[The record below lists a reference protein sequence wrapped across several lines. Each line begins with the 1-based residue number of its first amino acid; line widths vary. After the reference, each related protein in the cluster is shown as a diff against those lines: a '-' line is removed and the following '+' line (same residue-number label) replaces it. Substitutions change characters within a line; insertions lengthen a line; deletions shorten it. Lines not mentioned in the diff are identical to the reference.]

1 MYAEEWQSCI
11 SQSCKI
17 YIYKHKQTYT
27 NTCNDKN
34 QCTVRHVQYIQNN
47 HQVNLSYALKYASI
61 QQRHNE
67 RVSTNQLIQR
77 HISLQLEFKFNSLN
91 ISSRV
96 TILWSCIFHARPYS
110 TMRLVFIMENC
121 FFFL

>member
-1 MYAEEWQSCI
+1 MAVMHFTILQNI
-11 SQSCKI
+11 
-17 YIYKHKQTYT
+17 
-27 NTCNDKN
+27 
-34 QCTVRHVQYIQNN
+34 YIQNN

-121 FFFL
+121 FFFSLKSWNCYLFLFIFKRENKIRNKVIM